1 MPPNPD
7 FYNEETWGEAA
18 NTNATHNTEGEANAA
33 TAATVE
39 TIVGSEH
46 DTVFTRPEDPY
57 QILLSQLR
65 PLNEQSD
72 HLETYKSLAK
82 AQVTFCQATQKLR
95 DKVTKNTK
103 PGFVPKCLNLSKIN
117 LELPADP
124 KDDPAYT
131 ISTKALTIEFQAAKE
146 RFQEHGAA
154 IIKQSTEQLLKAQQ
168 KRNGKIFMEKIDKI
182 ANSSAGLRVNMWNVL
197 NEDKLCIHSTATI
210 SYMAVQQLLKESQP
224 KGKLETWLD
233 IPNLSDL
240 HNDYVLPTEVFDEN
254 ITKET
259 QYATLDRS
267 KGDKGRVDA
276 LTKELATY
284 IPKCTYEYTANALRL
299 SAFIGLEGS
308 MKAQAKV
315 LKTRQ
320 ATAATD
326 KAISRAAAQSDQQ
339 ASTRKQHP
347 KVTGGQQT
355 QTSKPATKT
364 GSQQKRNSHRNGTPT
379 DGKGKQKGNG
389 KAHAPKRKQQEQ
401 SQRSRT
407 AKNQDNENG
416 DATSTPTPSKRRRR
430 NRNRTP
436 NTTTAS
442 ETPVSRNQQQ
452 RVGNQGDP
460 NNGKQRSV

>member
-1 MPPNPD
+1 L
-7 FYNEETWGEAA
+7 
-18 NTNATHNTEGEANAA
+18 
-33 TAATVE
+33 V
-39 TIVGSEH
+39 
-46 DTVFTRPEDPY
+46 
-57 QILLSQLR
+57 
-65 PLNEQSD
+65 
-72 HLETYKSLAK
+72 
-82 AQVTFCQATQKLR
+82 TQKLR

-154 IIKQSTEQLLKAQQ
+154 IIKKSTEQLLKAQQ

-379 DGKGKQKGNG
+379 DGKGKETEKRTHPSGSSRNSPNGAVLQKT
-389 KAHAPKRKQQEQ
+389 KTT
-401 SQRSRT
+401 RT
-407 AKNQDNENG
+407 ATRRQRQRHQSDGVGIEIEHR
-416 DATSTPTPSKRRRR
+416 TRQQRRRR
-430 NRNRTP
+430 QSLETNNKESEIKAIP
-436 NTTTAS
+436 TTESSEAS
-442 ETPVSRNQQQ
+442 NQI
-452 RVGNQGDP
+452 G
-460 NNGKQRSV
+460 